1 MTRMAGEI
9 LYFLHRHFRRFLA
22 LGLFASVG
30 LLGAIGVNVALRLL
44 HAGL

>member
-1 MTRMAGEI
+1 MAGEI

-30 LLGAIGVNVALRLL
+30 LIGAIGVNVVLRLVHTAL
-44 HAGL
+44 